1 MEQDAAPGWN
11 GGWHPLSMIEGE
23 PPGVWGPPLG
33 SPAPTRRDVRIARRR
48 DASLRRRMS
57 AGRLVAGGLTV
68 VVLAGASGGAA
79 SAWVQHQ
86 HETASGRHVVLG
98 APADAEAITRAP
110 DSVAAIAAR
119 VLPSV
124 VSIEVRLSDATESGS
139 GFVISTDGDILTNN
153 HVVESAVGGEGSIT
167 VTFSDGQQ
175 VPATIVGAD
184 SSSDVAVLKVN
195 GVRGLVPVALGD
207 SDGVVVGDPVVAIGS
222 PLGFA
227 GTVTSGIVSALN
239 RPVTPKGTSGTSDA
253 FINAIQTDAA
263 INPGNSGG
271 PLVDAAG
278 QVIGV
283 NSAIAAAP
291 GLNSAQAG
299 SIGLGFAL
307 PIKAARRV
315 AEQLIATGTATHAVI
330 GVALDT
336 RYGGKGALIS
346 EAGPKGP
353 ALVAGGPADR
363 AGLRSGDVITAIDG
377 ITVTA
382 AEELIVAVRGH
393 LPGEVVTLTVSRGGA
408 SFTVQL
414 TLASSS

>member
-1 MEQDAAPGWN
+1 MEQDAAPPWH
-11 GGWHPLSMIEGE
+11 GGWHPHSMIDGE
-23 PPGVWGPPLG
+23 PASLWGPPLG
-33 SPAPTRRDVRIARRR
+33 SPPPTRAERRVARRR
-48 DASLRRRMS
+48 DALLRRGPL
-57 AGRLVAGGLTV
+57 GRLVAGGLV
-68 VVLAGASGGAA
+68 VAVLAGAGGGAA
-79 SAWVQHQ
+79 GAWLQR
-86 HETASGRHVVLG
+86 EYGTGSGRTVVLG
-98 APADAEAITRAP
+98 APAATGATTRAP

-124 VSIEVRLSDATESGS
+124 VSIEVRQSNATETGS
-139 GFVISTDGDILTNN
+139 GFVISTAGDILTNN
-153 HVVESAVGGEGSIT
+153 HVIEGAVEGDGEIT

-184 SSSDVAVLKVN
+184 SSSDVAVLKVD
-195 GVRGLVPVALGD
+195 GVKGLVPVSLGD

-227 GTVTSGIVSALN
+227 GTVTAGIVSALN
-239 RPVTPKGTSGTSDA
+239 RPVTPRGSSGTSDA

-278 QVIGV
+278 LVIGV

-291 GLNSAQAG
+291 GLSSSQAG

-315 AEQLIATGTATHAVI
+315 AEQLIANGKATHAVI

-336 RYGGKGALIS
+336 RYSGKGALIS
-346 EAGPKGP
+346 ESGPQGP
-353 ALVAGGPADR
+353 AIVAGGPADQ
-363 AGLRSGDVITAIDG
+363 AGLRTGDVITAIDG
-377 ITVTA
+377 VGVQS

-393 LPGEVVTLTVSRGGA
+393 LPGDVVVLTVSRDGA
-408 SFTVQL
+408 SFTARL
-414 TLASSS
+414 TLAASS